1 MSGTSLQSKDSD
13 FGGLRNKGGFQHQR
27 VSHNSCLPQSSR
39 QIPRDYGGSRS
50 SQLDVAGA
58 GGGLEM
64 GPRVP
69 GASRS
74 SREGKKHGFK
84 SSLCP
89 ASYVIFSKT
98 ADLYESVFS
107 LKIKIKIMKTVT
119 APTSQCCCIKQ
130 TLPLKEAHSRYQKMA
145 ISLSPA
151 LAPAS
156 RVR

>member
-1 MSGTSLQSKDSD
+1 MSGTSLQGKYSD
-13 FGGLRNKGGFQHQR
+13 FGGFRNKGSFQHQR
-27 VSHNSCLPQSSR
+27 LSHSSCLPQSSK
-39 QIPRDYGGSRS
+39 QIPRNYGGSRS

-69 GASRS
+69 GS
-74 SREGKKHGFK
+74 SQSCREGKKRGFK
-84 SSLCP
+84 SSLCL

-98 ADLYESVFS
+98 ADLYESVFL

-130 TLPLKEAHSRYQKMA
+130 ALPLKEAHSRYQKTA
-145 ISLSPA
+145 ISPPPA
-151 LAPAS
+151 LAPVS
-156 RVR
+156 RVL